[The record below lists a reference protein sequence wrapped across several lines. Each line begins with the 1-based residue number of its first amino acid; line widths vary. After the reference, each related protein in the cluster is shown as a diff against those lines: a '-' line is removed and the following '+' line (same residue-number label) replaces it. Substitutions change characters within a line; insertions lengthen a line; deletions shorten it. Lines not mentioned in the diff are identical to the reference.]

1 MPVPWTTRISRAVS
15 RYSQTGPE
23 SEDLDR
29 LPGARSRLR
38 AFPNG
43 RGVFRRPSP
52 LVHLGFSHL
61 PMTGFFPLA
70 LTLAMIFS
78 AGSEGSSGGSPG
90 PDSDAWG
97 LEQADSLFLAGHPK
111 AALELVEGMLA
122 EDPRDYEALWRAA
135 SFAVA
140 LGVISEED
148 RNGGSP
154 GDWYAKAEG
163 FASRGMELRP
173 DRLEARYWEV
183 ATLGRQALSAGP
195 AEASELAD
203 RIRRGAMEILDR
215 DPNHPGAH
223 NALGRLYYEIMAL
236 PGMSRFLGRTFAGG
250 EALGEASWPLAED
263 HLRRAVELGPDM
275 PLYRLDLARFL
286 VRRGDR
292 AVAREELR
300 RVVVEARD
308 RPSDQAFAAE
318 ARKLLR
324 EAGG

>member
-1 MPVPWTTRISRAVS
+1 MI
-15 RYSQTGPE
+15 G
-23 SEDLDR
+23 L
-29 LPGARSRLR
+29 L
-38 AFPNG
+38 
-43 RGVFRRPSP
+43 
-52 LVHLGFSHL
+52 
-61 PMTGFFPLA
+61 PLA
-70 LTLAMIFS
+70 VAFAMILPV
-78 AGSEGSSGGSPG
+78 GSSGPSGGSPEAEVEAEVE
-90 PDSDAWG
+90 AWG
-97 LEQADSLFLAGHPK
+97 LEQADSLFLAGHPR
-111 AALELVEGMLA
+111 AALDLVEGMLE

-148 RNGGSP
+148 RSGGSP
-154 GDWYAKAEG
+154 GDWYAKAED
-163 FASRGMELRP
+163 FASRGVELRP
-173 DRLEARYWEV
+173 ERVEARYWEV
-183 ATLGRQALSAGP
+183 ATLGRRALAAGP
-195 AEASELAD
+195 SEASELAD
-203 RIRRGAMEILDR
+203 RIRGGALEILDR
-215 DPNHPGAH
+215 DPDHPGAH

-263 HLRRAVELGPDM
+263 HLRRAVELAPDM

-300 RVVVEARD
+300 RVVAEARG
-308 RPSDQAFAAE
+308 RPPHQAFAAE

>member
-1 MPVPWTTRISRAVS
+1 MI
-15 RYSQTGPE
+15 G
-23 SEDLDR
+23 L
-29 LPGARSRLR
+29 L
-38 AFPNG
+38 
-43 RGVFRRPSP
+43 
-52 LVHLGFSHL
+52 
-61 PMTGFFPLA
+61 PLA
-70 LTLAMIFS
+70 VALAMVLP
-78 AGSEGSSGGSPG
+78 AGSEGPSGGWSG
-90 PDSDAWG
+90 ADADADAGVWG
-97 LEQADSLFLAGHPK
+97 LEQADSLFLAGYPN
-111 AALELVEGMLA
+111 AALEVVEGIL
-122 EDPRDYEALWRAA
+122 EQDPRNYEALWRAA
-135 SFAVA
+135 SFSLT

-154 GDWYAKAEG
+154 SDWYAKAEG
-163 FASRGMELRP
+163 FASRGMQVRP
-173 DRLEARYWEV
+173 DRVEARYWEV

-195 AEASELAD
+195 SEASELAD
-203 RIRRGAMEILDR
+203 RIRRGALEILDR

-263 HLRRAVELGPDM
+263 HLRRAVELAPDM

-292 AVAREELR
+292 AVARQELR
-300 RVVVEARD
+300 RVVAEARD
-308 RPSDQAFAAE
+308 RPPDQAFAAE

>member
-1 MPVPWTTRISRAVS
+1 
-15 RYSQTGPE
+15 
-23 SEDLDR
+23 
-29 LPGARSRLR
+29 
-38 AFPNG
+38 
-43 RGVFRRPSP
+43 
-52 LVHLGFSHL
+52 
-61 PMTGFFPLA
+61 MTGLLTLA
-70 LTLAMIFS
+70 VTLAMILPTGPV
-78 AGSEGSSGGSPG
+78 GSSPG
-90 PDSDAWG
+90 PVGPDADAWG
-97 LEQADSLFLAGHPK
+97 VEQADSLFLAGHPR
-111 AALELVEGMLA
+111 AALEVVEGMLA

-163 FASRGMELRP
+163 FASRGMELHPERV
-173 DRLEARYWEV
+173 EARYWEV
-183 ATLGRQALSAGP
+183 ATLGRRALSAGP

-203 RIRRGAMEILDR
+203 RIRSGALAILDR
-215 DPNHPGAH
+215 EPNHPGAH
-223 NALGRLYYEIMAL
+223 NALGRLYYEIMSL

-250 EALGEASWPLAED
+250 AALGEASWPLAED
-263 HLRRAVELGPDM
+263 HLRRAVELAPEM